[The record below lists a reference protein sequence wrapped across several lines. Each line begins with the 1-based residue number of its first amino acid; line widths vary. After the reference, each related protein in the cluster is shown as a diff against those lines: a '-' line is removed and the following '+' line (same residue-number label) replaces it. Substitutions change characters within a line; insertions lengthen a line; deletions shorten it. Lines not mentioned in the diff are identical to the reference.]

1 MDVVSLL
8 NILLDKLRTFFNF
21 REEVYKFLNK
31 VQDREVQL
39 YFFKHI

>member
-8 NILLDKLRTFFNF
+8 NILLDKLRTLFNF

-39 YFFKHI
+39 YFFKQI